1 MATNYSVPVDLTDT
15 NSAHTFVVE
24 MVGTG
29 KRVLDVGCSA
39 GHVSAVLVEA
49 GNDVIGVEVDADDAE
64 LARRQI
70 GTVHVL
76 DLEHQRASDVESGP
90 FDVVLIADVVEHLR
104 DPLPTLRDLTS
115 LLAPGGEIIASVPN
129 GVHADI
135 RLMVLEG
142 RFEYQDSGLL
152 DRTHLRW
159 FTRST
164 LRDLLAEAGLVG
176 VELRR
181 VVKPTGST
189 KIVTNVDVHGR
200 DLLDFIAADPDH
212 DTFQFVVRCRR
223 TDEAGDQPDALAPI
237 PFDWPAPEPLSTIE
251 RSERHRSEVAALQ
264 DQIDAWERS
273 TTARLTR
280 PLRAIVARA
289 RQAASRR
296 R

>member
-49 GNDVIGVEVDADDAE
+49 GNEVIGVEVDADDAE

-76 DLEHQRASDVESGP
+76 DLEHQRASDVEDGP
-90 FDVVLIADVVEHLR
+90 FDVVLIADVLEHLR
-104 DPLPTLRDLTS
+104 DPLPTLRDLAS
-115 LLAPGGEIIASVPN
+115 LVAPDGDIIASVPN

-164 LRDLLAEAGLVG
+164 LRELLAEAGLVG

-200 DLLDFIAADPDH
+200 DLLDFVAADPDH
-212 DTFQFVVRCRR
+212 DTFQFVIRCRR
-223 TDEAGDQPDALAPI
+223 SEEALDQPDALAPVR
-237 PFDWPAPEPLSTIE
+237 FDWPTPDRLGAAE
-251 RSERHRSEVAALQ
+251 RAERHRHELGELR

-273 TTARLTR
+273 TTARITR
-280 PLRAIVARA
+280 PMRAMAARLRRLAARF
-289 RQAASRR
+289 R
-296 R
+296 